1 MCDENTPAEVLE
13 AAQAATLDLLP
24 KKSRQQYVLTYR
36 KFKDWCNGKKV
47 ENVTE
52 NVCLAY
58 FSERANHIKPS
69 SLWSEYSMVRALLLV
84 DKNVEM
90 KSFPKLTAFLKR
102 QSTGYQCKKAR
113 VFSKKEIYKFF
124 DEAPNQR
131 YLMMKVGIYN
141 LILLF
146 SLIY

>member
-1 MCDENTPAEVLE
+1 M
-13 AAQAATLDLLP
+13 
-24 KKSRQQYVLTYR
+24 
-36 KFKDWCNGKKV
+36 
-47 ENVTE
+47 
-52 NVCLAY
+52 
-58 FSERANHIKPS
+58 I
-69 SLWSEYSMVRALLLV
+69 RALLLV
-84 DKNVEM
+84 DKDVEM